1 AADRRTESAQQG
13 RVAVAHFAA
22 DPGVHRDAD
31 GRASRPSQSSSGP
44 VPQAPSCDSSLY
56 GLPDHPDCRPLR
68 VAAACR
74 RWLMVKLDRYIGKSV
89 FMAILAVLGIILGLA
104 SLFAFIDEMADISDT
119 YTFWDA
125 GSFVVMTAPRRLY
138 DMLPMAALIGCLI
151 GLGALASSSELT
163 IMRAAGVSIGR
174 IVWAVMKPMLVL
186 MVAGLLIGEYVAPVT
201 EAQAQAARSLAQ
213 GTGDAQSA
221 KHGLWHRQ
229 GDEFIHINTVQPN
242 GLLYGVTRYRFDDQ
256 RHMLTSSFA
265 KQANFKT
272 DYWLLKD
279 VTTTVFHEGRT
290 EVVTAPEERWNVALS
305 PQLLRAEQRSLL
317 AGVLHQ
323 DPPAAGDRRPG
334 ADGHFFHLRA
344 AALGDAGAACV
355 HRCAGGLHLPHRSGP
370 AGPVES
376 GIRLLA
382 TVRRPG
388 AGWGVRAG
396 GDLVVAPRGL
406 IAAA

>member
-1 AADRRTESAQQG
+1 MA
-13 RVAVAHFAA
+13 
-22 DPGVHRDAD
+22 
-31 GRASRPSQSSSGP
+31 
-44 VPQAPSCDSSLY
+44 
-56 GLPDHPDCRPLR
+56 
-68 VAAACR
+68 
-74 RWLMVKLDRYIGKSV
+74 KLDWYIGKSV

-186 MVAGLLIGEYVAPVT
+186 MIAGLLIGEYVAPVT

-221 KHGLWHRQ
+221 RRGLWHRQ

-256 RHMLTSSFA
+256 RHMISASFA
-265 KQANFKT
+265 KQANYKT
-272 DYWLLKD
+272 EYWELKD
-279 VTTTVFHEGRT
+279 VSTTLFHEGRT
-290 EVVTAPEERWNVALS
+290 EVVSTPQERWNIALS
-305 PQLLRAEQRSLL
+305 PQLLSTVVLPPESLSMTGLYGYAHYLADQGLANGRYWLAFYTKILQPLVTVALVLMAISFIFGPLRSVTLGQRVFTGVLVGFTFRIAQDLLGPSSLVFGFSPLFAVLVPAGICAL
-317 AGVLHQ
+317 AGIWL
-323 DPPAAGDRRPG
+323 
-334 ADGHFFHLRA
+334 LR
-344 AALGDAGAACV
+344 
-355 HRCAGGLHLPHRSGP
+355 
-370 AGPVES
+370 
-376 GIRLLA
+376 
-382 TVRRPG
+382 
-388 AGWGVRAG
+388 RAG
-396 GDLVVAPRGL
+396 
-406 IAAA
+406 